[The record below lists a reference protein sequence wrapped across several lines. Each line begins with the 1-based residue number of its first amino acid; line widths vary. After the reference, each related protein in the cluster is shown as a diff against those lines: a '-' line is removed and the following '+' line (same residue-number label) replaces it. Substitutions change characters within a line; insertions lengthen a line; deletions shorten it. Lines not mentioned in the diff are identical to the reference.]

1 MRHLNAFLAVFFAA
15 LFSLSCAK
23 KASDF
28 PPFEVGQLGT
38 LTTEEKEPAPATDD
52 VQVISAAPM
61 GEVNIINE
69 ALTVSLVFNQ
79 PMVVVDD
86 ASQSASEKGIIQF
99 SPAIKGSYRWL
110 GSRTLL
116 FTPKD
121 TLPFSTVFTAKVPKE
136 TKSLTGK
143 TLAQDYTFSF
153 STPKL
158 RPTELRPNYEVSL
171 QDEFILKFNQ
181 RITPEI
187 IKKISITNSKGD
199 DVKFAARM
207 LSSAEIQKKID
218 EYRKG
223 NRYSELYLLQGK
235 PADEFLFIKP
245 AALVV
250 GERYSVKFNDSLN
263 THTFPFSTHKKF
275 AYIDKLTQE
284 ITPGQGFYVQFSTR
298 VSRKDLLA
306 NLSSNTKIDSAYL
319 QSNSDTYASSS
330 HYLYFGLKAAKT
342 YEFTISKNLTDVFGY
357 KLGDDVKFTV
367 KVGDYPASAAIAT
380 GYGLIESDNPFLEVR
395 GMNQADA
402 DLELALL
409 SQADMMRY
417 EPYSYDEK
425 SYAGLSFKK
434 IPVQFE
440 NKKNKLSIKK
450 IDLREVLGGS
460 SSGFVLAQLR
470 TSYYD
475 SYDKR
480 ERFYYQ
486 RALLQISSMAVTMK
500 SSSENTLVFVTRL
513 KDASPVSGA
522 TVTLYNDKKEIWSG
536 KTDAQGIATAATLY
550 DAPTYAF
557 VSNGSEV
564 AYTRS
569 SFNEGIQP
577 YRFELTDDY
586 DDYNAT
592 SDVRGSI
599 FTERGLYRA
608 GETVYFKG
616 TLREFSKNAW
626 QLPNDKSYFLS
637 VKNSRDETIYT
648 RAVTIDSQFGSF
660 SDSVKLPTNA
670 PLGFYTILLKTLLK
684 DNKEG
689 YTSIARESFRVE
701 AYRPATFGVKVIPIT
716 KHVVRGDMLQAN
728 IEGRYLFGAPMS
740 GDKATWSIQRAPLSG
755 LSFANYDGYVW
766 QQLGYFERDDDRTT
780 DFNASGSGKLNDLGL
795 LTVSQKVDINSSEPS
810 MLTLEAE
817 VTSPS
822 RQALSERAAI
832 QFHPA
837 EFYIGLKPKTTF
849 SEENKMLP
857 VDVVT
862 VNPEGKQRSD
872 KVTVSLVQRQWISA
886 KRAGV
891 GGRYEWFSEKIDT
904 TIFKKEISTSDKS
917 PTTLDLPLKGAGLY
931 FISAEGKDSKG
942 NIARSRTYVYAYGS
956 GYVAWE
962 RRDDDRIDITL
973 DKKLYKPGE
982 TASLLVQSPFETS
995 TALLTVEREGI
1006 IEHRQ
1011 FELKGTATAVQL
1023 PIKAEYLPNVF
1034 VSIMLFKGR
1043 TNAQPTRDGDAG
1055 KPSFKIGYVQLP
1067 VDVEGKRLNVA
1078 VKTNKK
1084 DYRNG
1089 ETVEVELL
1097 TTDTKGK
1104 GVRGEITL
1112 AAVDAGVLNLIGYTF
1127 PNVFEQF
1134 YNKRTLRVRT
1144 AESLIHLIEQRNY
1157 GEKGETR
1164 GGDKGGDGTGGFA
1177 FRKDFIT
1184 TPYWNPSIITDANGK
1199 AKIAF
1204 RLPDNL
1210 TTFRLMAF
1218 AQTTDAMFGKGQTD
1232 IVTNQPLT
1240 LTAALPRFA
1249 RIGDKFEAGVVV
1261 TNYTDKKATIKVTA
1275 SSSGIKFL
1283 SNPTES
1289 LSLEAGKSQEVRFKY
1304 ETEAEGTATFKFAAE
1319 SDAGNKDGVQLS
1331 IPIQTPYTKETLAL
1345 TGSTE
1350 GSQTEI
1356 VKIPKSV
1363 YPGVGEVSA
1372 QVASTALVGLR
1383 EAVRYVF
1390 DYPYGCLEQ
1399 RSSGILP
1406 YIVANDLIQT
1416 FQFKTKADTAKGGY
1430 VAVVNKTLADFE
1442 KYRVP
1447 SGGFDYWPQ
1456 PYRPS
1461 DYVSVY
1467 ATYTMLMAEKQ
1478 TFKVTPSVR
1487 NHGIAYLK
1495 TILRKNPQGFYGEYH
1510 ERIVKAYALYVLSLA
1525 GEFDNSV
1532 AEQLY
1537 QQREKLPLDSKAY
1550 LMRAMVA
1557 SSASPKLASL
1567 GGGAGSNKFQPRIDE
1582 LARQLMNLA
1591 KVQNATLHF
1600 EDGSKDDWIWT
1611 FSSPVKTTAIVLQSL
1626 TEAGYGKDIADKVV
1640 AWLLQAQR
1648 NGRWETTQENIF
1660 VMDALNTYFRTYENV
1675 TPDFKAK
1682 MTLAAQTL
1690 LEETF
1695 KGRSLNAKV
1704 FTESLDKFAKGD
1716 NLSLTIS
1723 KEGTGKL
1730 FYGVRLSYYPMY
1742 ALKAKDNG
1750 ISVLKTIERT
1760 APDARLKGE
1769 FSGGDIVKITLRIA
1783 VADELH
1789 FVAVNDPL
1797 AAGMEALNPTLK
1809 NSPRIAAR
1817 NNDED
1822 NYDDDEDDYDDYDDY
1837 DTNYSFDFIELR
1849 DDRVTLFAERL
1860 SPGLHTYTYYA
1871 RATTYGNFVLPP
1883 SYAEEM
1889 YSPEVFGRT
1898 GTERIKVLN
1907 TGK

>member
-1 MRHLNAFLAVFFAA
+1 MRHLPALLALFFAA

-23 KASDF
+23 TESDF
-28 PPFEVGQLGT
+28 PPFEAGRLGT
-38 LTTEEKEPAPATDD
+38 LTTEEKEPAPATDA
-52 VQVISAAPM
+52 VQVVSAAPM
-61 GEVNIINE
+61 GEVNIITE
-69 ALTVSLVFNQ
+69 ALTVSIVFNQ

-86 ASQSASEKGIIQF
+86 GSQSASEKGIIQF

-121 TLPFSTVFTAKVPKE
+121 TLPFATVFTAKVPKE

-158 RPTELRPNYEVSL
+158 RPTELRPNYETSL
-171 QDEFILKFNQ
+171 QEEFILKFNQ
-181 RITPEI
+181 RITPEVA
-187 IKKISITNSKGD
+187 KKISITNSKGD

-218 EYRKG
+218 EYRKD
-223 NRYSELYLLQGK
+223 NHYSELYLLQGK

-245 AALVV
+245 AALAV
-250 GERYSVKFNDSLN
+250 GERYSVQFNDSLN
-263 THTFPFSTHKKF
+263 TRSFQFSTHAKF
-275 AYIDKLTQE
+275 AYTSKLTQE
-284 ITPGQGFYVQFSTR
+284 ITPGEGFYVQFSTR
-298 VSRKDLLA
+298 VSRKDLLQH
-306 NLSSNTKIDSAYL
+306 LSSNTKIDSAYL

-330 HYLYFGLKAAKT
+330 HYLYLGLKAAT
-342 YEFTISKNLTDVFGY
+342 THGFTISKNLTDIFGN
-357 KLGDDVKFTV
+357 KLGDDVKLTV
-367 KVGDYPASAAIAT
+367 KVGDYPPSAAIPT
-380 GYGLIESDNPFLEVR
+380 GYGLIESDNPFLEVH

-402 DLELALL
+402 DLELASL
-409 SQADMMRY
+409 SQADVMRY
-417 EPYSYDEK
+417 EPYGNDEK
-425 SYAGLSFKK
+425 TYAGLSFKK
-434 IPVQFE
+434 IPIQFE
-440 NKKNKLSIKK
+440 NKKNKLSINK
-450 IDLREVLGGS
+450 IDLREILEGAT
-460 SSGFVLAQLR
+460 SGFVMAQLR

-486 RALLQISSMAVTMK
+486 RAMLQVSSMAVTLK
-500 SSSENTLVFVTRL
+500 SSLENTLVFVTRL
-513 KDASPVSGA
+513 KDAVPVSGA
-522 TVTLYNDKKEIWSG
+522 MVTLYDDNKKELWSG
-536 KTDAQGIATAATLY
+536 RTDAQGIASASAL
-550 DAPTYAF
+550 AKPPAYAF
-557 VSNGSEV
+557 VFNGSEV
-564 AYTRS
+564 AYAKS
-569 SFNEGIQP
+569 SFNEGIEL
-577 YRFELTDDY
+577 YRFELSDGY
-586 DDYNAT
+586 EDYNET
-592 SDVRGSI
+592 SDLRGSI

-616 TLREFSKNAW
+616 ALREFRKNAW
-626 QLPNDKSYFLS
+626 QIPNDKNHFLF
-637 VKNSRDETIYT
+637 VKNSRGETIYK
-648 RAVTIDSQFGSF
+648 RMIAIDNQFGSF
-660 SDSVKLPTNA
+660 SDSVKLAANA
-670 PLGFYTILLKTLLK
+670 PLGSYSISLK
-684 DNKEG
+684 DTDDAEN
-689 YTSIARESFRVE
+689 YRSIAAESFRVE

-716 KHVVRGDMLQAN
+716 KSVVRGDVLQAN

-740 GDKATWSIQRAPLSG
+740 GDKATWSIQRAPLPN
-755 LSFANYDGYVW
+755 LAFVNYDGYFW
-766 QQLGYFERDDDRTT
+766 QKSAYFERSDDRTT
-780 DFNASGSGKLNDLGL
+780 DFNASGSGKLNELGL
-795 LTVSQKVDINSSEPS
+795 LTVSQKVDINTSEPS

-822 RQALSERAAI
+822 RQALSERTAI
-832 QFHPA
+832 RFHPA

-849 SEENKMLP
+849 SEENKTLP

-862 VNPEGKQRSD
+862 VNPEGKPRSD

-891 GGRYEWFSEKIDT
+891 GGRYEWFSEKLDT
-904 TIFKKEISTSDKS
+904 TIFKQEVSTNDKS
-917 PTTLDLPLKGAGLY
+917 PTSISVPLKGAGLY
-931 FISAEGKDSKG
+931 FIRAEGKDSKG
-942 NIARSRTYVYAYGS
+942 NVARSDVYVYAYGS
-956 GYVAWE
+956 GYAAWE

-973 DKKLYKPGE
+973 DKTLYKPGE

-995 TALLTVEREGI
+995 TALLTVEREGV

-1011 FELKGTATAVQL
+1011 FELKGTAAAVQL
-1023 PIKAEYLPNVF
+1023 PVKPEYLPNAF

-1043 TNAQPTRDGDAG
+1043 TNAQPTKDSDAG
-1055 KPSFKIGYVQLP
+1055 KPSFKIGYVELP

-1097 TTDTKGK
+1097 TTDAKGQ

-1127 PNVFEQF
+1127 PNVFERF
-1134 YNKRTLRVRT
+1134 YSKRNLRVRT

-1157 GEKGETR
+1157 GDKGETR
-1164 GGDKGGDGTGGFA
+1164 GGDKGGDGTGGFS

-1199 AKIAF
+1199 AKITF
-1204 RLPDNL
+1204 KLPDNL

-1232 IVTNQPLT
+1232 IMTNQPLT

-1261 TNYTDKKATIKVTA
+1261 TNYTDKKANIKITA

-1283 SNPTES
+1283 GNPTES

-1345 TGSTE
+1345 TGSTQ

-1356 VKIPKSV
+1356 VKIPKAV

-1390 DYPYGCLEQ
+1390 EYPYGCLEQ

-1416 FQFKTKADTAKGGY
+1416 FQFKTTADTAKGGY

-1442 KYRVP
+1442 KYMVP

-1456 PYRPS
+1456 PYRAS

-1478 TFKVTPSVR
+1478 SFKVAPSIR
-1487 NHGIAYLK
+1487 NHGVAYLK
-1495 TILRKNPQGFYGEYH
+1495 TILRKSPQGFYGEYH
-1510 ERIVKAYALYVLSLA
+1510 ERVTKAFALYVLSLA

-1537 QQREKLPLDSKAY
+1537 QQREKLPLDSRAY

-1557 SSASPKLASL
+1557 GGASPKLAAL
-1567 GGGAGSNKFQPRIDE
+1567 GGAGGGNKFQPRIDE
-1582 LARQLMNLA
+1582 LARQMSNTA
-1591 KVQNATLHF
+1591 KVQNATMHF
-1600 EDGSKDDWIWT
+1600 EDGSKDDWVWT
-1611 FSSPVKTTAIVLQSL
+1611 FGSPVKTTALVLQSL

-1690 LEETF
+1690 VEETF

-1742 ALKAKDNG
+1742 ALKARDNG
-1750 ISVLKTIERT
+1750 ISILKTIERT

-1769 FSGGDIVKITLRIA
+1769 FSGGDVVKITLRVA
-1783 VADELH
+1783 VPDELH

-1797 AAGMEALNPTLK
+1797 AAGMEAINPALRR
-1809 NSPRIAAR
+1809 SPPIAAQSDDGEMGSEE
-1817 NNDED
+1817 ND
-1822 NYDDDEDDYDDYDDY
+1822 NDYSS
-1837 DTNYSFDFIELR
+1837 TNYSFDFIELR

-1871 RATTYGNFVLPP
+1871 RATTYGSFVLPP

-1898 GTERIKVLN
+1898 ATERVKILN